1 MASWFYLTLWRGSPP
16 EFTSDADV
24 LIETME
30 DAAAG
35 IQLESNCNVSVSL
48 MDSCAALIEKTTNID
63 IDVITKTEVVW
74 LVGGA

>member
-1 MASWFYLTLWRGSPP
+1 MRSWFYLTLWRGSPP
-16 EFTSDADV
+16 EFTSEADV
-24 LIETME
+24 LIETVE

-35 IQLESNCNVSVSL
+35 IQHETNCNASVIRK
-48 MDSCAALIEKTTNID
+48 DSGRALIEKTTNID